1 MTNLD
6 QFKKARKAAQIMVR
20 LSDDLI
26 RTVLIDLADN
36 MVAKTALLLS
46 ANKKDL
52 ERMKESDPRYDRL
65 KLTDERINGIAS
77 DMRDVANMKSPLGEV
92 LAERSMPSGLD
103 LKKVTVPIGVVGVI
117 YEARPNVTFDVFSLC
132 FKSGNVSVLKGGQD
146 AWHSNL
152 AAVGIIRECLASH
165 SVSSEVIQLLPPDR
179 EAARDLMQADGYVD
193 MLIPRGSQGLINSV
207 REGSRIPV
215 IETGAGIVHTYVDA
229 SADLEKS
236 KRVVFNAKIR
246 RPSVCNALDCLV
258 IHVDRLADLPELAA
272 AMAVKNVIVEAD
284 NRSYEVLR
292 EHYPA
297 NLLKKADS
305 ESFGTEFL
313 GFRMA
318 VKVVDS
324 FDEAVKHIATFS
336 SKHSEAIM
344 AEDAE
349 VIARFF
355 NEVDAAAVY
364 ANTSTAFTDGAQ
376 FGLGAEIGISTQKLH
391 ARGPMG
397 LYELTSYKWLI
408 QSDGVARP

>member
-6 QFKKARKAAQIMVR
+6 QFKRAKEAARIMVL

-26 RTVLIDLADN
+26 RSVLLDLAEN
-36 MVAKTALLLS
+36 MVARTALLLS

-52 ERMKESDPRYDRL
+52 ERMNESDPRYDRL
-65 KLTDERINGIAS
+65 KLTTERIEGIAS
-77 DMRDVANMKSPLGEV
+77 DMQEVANMKSPLSV
-92 LAERSMPSGLD
+92 ILTERTMPTGLK
-103 LKKVTVPIGVVGVI
+103 LKKVSVPIGVVGVI
-117 YEARPNVTFDVFSLC
+117 YEARPNVTFDVFALC

-146 AWHSNL
+146 AWYSNL
-152 AAVGIIRECLASH
+152 AAVSIIRECLASH
-165 SVSSEVIQLLPPDR
+165 SVSSEVIQLLPADR

-207 REGSRIPV
+207 REESRIPV
-215 IETGAGIVHTYVDA
+215 IETGAGIVHTYIDA

-236 KRVVFNAKIR
+236 KRVVFNAKTR

-258 IHVDRLADLPELAA
+258 VHIDRLSDLPQLVA
-272 AMAVKNVIVEAD
+272 AMALKNVIIEAD
-284 NRSYEVLR
+284 SRGFEALR

-297 NLLKKADS
+297 NLLKKAGN

-313 GFRMA
+313 GFQMA

-324 FDEAVKHIATFS
+324 FDEAVQHIANYS

-344 AEDAE
+344 AEDNH

-397 LYELTSYKWLI
+397 LHELTSYKWLI
-408 QSDGVARP
+408 ESDGVARP